1 MTTTQEKW
9 EELHSLPRHRTQ
21 YPNEYAAR
29 FLFGN
34 YSRDLTER
42 KEIKILDLGC
52 GAGRHTRM
60 FAEQG
65 FDTYAIDLSREGI
78 RYTTEMLESCKLSA
92 DIRQGDMTQLPYD
105 DEFFDGVLSF
115 GVFYYISGE
124 GVKQAISEMF
134 RVLKPGGIAMI
145 IMRTDNDYRF
155 GKGEEVSRNS
165 FLLKTEETREAG
177 MVVHF
182 MTEQD
187 VKDEFSA
194 FSSISFEKEE
204 FTAENRSIL
213 NSDWIITVKK

>member
-34 YSRDLTER
+34 YSRDTNER
-42 KEIKILDLGC
+42 AKTKLLDLGC

-65 FDTYAIDLSREGI
+65 FDAYAIDLSREGV
-78 RYTTEMLESCKLSA
+78 RYTKEMLESNSLNA
-92 DIRQGDMTQLPYD
+92 DVVQGDMMKLPYS

-115 GVFYYISGE
+115 GVFYYISGD
-124 GVKQAISEMF
+124 GVKQAISEMH
-134 RVLKPGGIAMI
+134 RVLKPGGTAMI
-145 IMRTDNDYRF
+145 IMRTTNDYRF
-155 GKGEEVSRNS
+155 GKGEEVSHNS
-165 FLLKTEETREAG
+165 FMLKTEETREEG
-177 MVVHF
+177 MIVHF
-182 MTEQD
+182 MSVQD
-187 VKDEFSA
+187 VINDFSA
-194 FSSISFEKEE
+194 FSSLSFEKEE
-204 FTAENRSIL
+204 FTAGNRTIL